1 MLESSKV
8 VRSGADVQRKR
19 GPLGISKISQ
29 VRIARITEYI
39 NEKGTASAGELSA
52 VLNLDAGT
60 MSRYLRHM
68 CDAGLVHLVQRR
80 SYNPANPR
88 PALYGLGDLEEEV
101 DGWAEMPPVVRTL
114 ASWPGGTA
122 SRDPLVAAL
131 FGPANF
137 SFRLMTSTNQI
148 RV

>member
-8 VRSGADVQRKR
+8 VRSGAPAQRKR

-29 VRIARITEYI
+29 IRIARITEHI

-52 VLNLDAGT
+52 SLSLDAGT

-68 CDAGLVHLVQRR
+68 CDAGLAHLVQRH
-80 SYNPANPR
+80 SNNPANPR
-88 PALYGLGDLEEEV
+88 PALYGLGELEEEV
-101 DGWAEMPPVVRTL
+101 DGWAEMPPIVRKLT
-114 ASWPGGTA
+114 SWPGGTA

-137 SFRLMTSTNQI
+137 RFRSITSANQI
-148 RV
+148 RM